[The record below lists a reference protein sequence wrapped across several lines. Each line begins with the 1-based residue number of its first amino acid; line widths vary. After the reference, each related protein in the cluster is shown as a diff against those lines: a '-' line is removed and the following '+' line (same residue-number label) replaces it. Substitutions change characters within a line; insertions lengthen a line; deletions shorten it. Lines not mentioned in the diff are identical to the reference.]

1 MTVARKMPTKL
12 HKHTAY
18 TQLTVEETA
27 TGEATANQEASTKTL
42 IGKLSKRA
50 IRVRIR

>member
-1 MTVARKMPTKL
+1 MIVARKMPTTL

-27 TGEATANQEASTKTL
+27 TGEATASQEASTRTL
-42 IGKLSKRA
+42 IGKCSKIA
-50 IRVRIR
+50 IRDKIR